1 MITSEDEDDI
11 IDGIASCSDDIDAS
25 NVEIIS
31 ITDSSSTRR
40 RYLLVNVSGVDI
52 NYTTTIIL
60 DGTDYASASALFST
74 VSAVV
79 TSAVF
84 TGNLTNYIQSAA
96 SNSNRYV
103 L

>member
-1 MITSEDEDDI
+1 MMCRNAQLTKNEDRTRAQRV
-11 IDGIASCSDDIDAS
+11 GFKMSCWTNLS
-25 NVEIIS
+25 
-31 ITDSSSTRR
+31 
-40 RYLLVNVSGVDI
+40 YGVVWEFYDRSVRLI
-52 NYTTTIIL
+52 LERPNYTTTIIL

-84 TGNLTNYIQSAA
+84 NGNLTNYIQSAA